1 MAGVK
6 LLDRGTAQKA
16 IAILKKEY
24 PDAREILNFSNP
36 LEMMVAIILAARS
49 KDETVNACTSEIF
62 KHYRTAKDYASVKP
76 EDLLKYIHGILF
88 AGNKAKNIINACQV
102 LEQRYDGKVPD
113 SMEKLIELPGIG
125 RKSANTI
132 LINAFGI
139 AEGIPVDTHV
149 MRVSYRLGLTGSQDA
164 DRIERDLMLLVDKKD
179 WEKISY
185 VIKFHGRAV
194 CKAPAPECSRCVL
207 NSICPRN
214 GVARN
219 I

>member
-6 LLDRGTAQKA
+6 LLDGATAQKA

-24 PDAREILNFSNP
+24 PDAKEILNFSNP

-49 KDETVNACTSEIF
+49 KDENVNACTKEIF
-62 KHYRTAKDYASVKP
+62 KRYNTAKDYASAKP
-76 EDLLKYIHGILF
+76 EDMLKYIHGILF
-88 AGNKAKNIINACQV
+88 AGNKVKSIISACKM
-102 LEQRYDGKVPD
+102 LEQRYGGKVPND
-113 SMEKLIELPGIG
+113 MGKLVELPGIG

-139 AEGIPVDTHV
+139 AEGIPADTHV
-149 MRVSYRLGLTGSQDA
+149 NRVSYRLGFTGSQNPEQ
-164 DRIERDLMLLVDKKD
+164 IESDLMKVVDKKD
-179 WEKISY
+179 WGKISY

-194 CKAPAPECSRCVL
+194 CKAPVPVCSKCPV

-214 GVARN
+214 GVTKSL
-219 I
+219 